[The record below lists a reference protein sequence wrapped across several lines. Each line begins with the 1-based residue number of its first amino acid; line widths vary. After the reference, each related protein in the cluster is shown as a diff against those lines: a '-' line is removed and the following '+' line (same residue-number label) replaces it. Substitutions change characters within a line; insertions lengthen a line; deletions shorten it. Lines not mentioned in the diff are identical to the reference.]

1 MLYVNKSFSGGI
13 RAGKERTGSMAN
25 VGSVLAGKYEIV
37 RLIGEGGM
45 SRVYLAMDVKLNKQ
59 WAVKEIKPSD
69 DPVTQKI
76 VRDSLVTEM
85 NMIKRL
91 DHPALPRITD
101 LVDEDGVLY
110 VVMDYI
116 EGESLQ
122 RILEAQGAQSQDD
135 VIDWGKQLCDA
146 LDYLH
151 TRTPP
156 IVYRDMKPGNVML
169 KPDGTVMIID
179 FGIAREYREERE
191 GASERAGDTTMLGT
205 RGYAAPEQFGGH
217 GQTDARTDVYCL
229 GATLYHLVTGKSPAE
244 EPYVMFPIRQIDP
257 SLSPGLEKIVSK
269 ATQQNPEKRYSSCA
283 EMLYELERY
292 RTVDDVHRAK
302 LRRRWRAFVGV
313 CAASAASLAV
323 GLFGLGMAEASKSE
337 DYGMQVELA
346 GKAADQA
353 QAAEHYLNAVAVRP
367 ERTEA
372 YRGLVELY
380 KADGSFTT
388 VEEAQLLEAV
398 MPNLAAAQSDA
409 TAYAELSFDVGKLY
423 WYYYDYAADAG
434 DNRLTRI
441 KSASRWMNDS
451 AGEPSFD
458 RRALAEVYAGIA
470 EFNNSIVARINE
482 GGDAGSYEPYFR
494 NLEQLVA
501 IAADETN
508 DVVVLET
515 SALAADALH
524 AYARK
529 FRADGVPQDQMDAL
543 LDAALGNARSV
554 QPTTD
559 KLDAQQADILGKAD
573 ETRARIGN
581 AFVDGRTTE

>member
-156 IVYRDMKPGNVML
+156 IVYRDM
-169 KPDGTVMIID
+169 
-179 FGIAREYREERE
+179 
-191 GASERAGDTTMLGT
+191 RAGQRHAQARRNGDDHRLRHSARVP
-205 RGYAAPEQFGGH
+205 RGARGRVRAGRRHHHAGHARLRGARGSSAGH

-269 ATQQNPEKRYSSCA
+269 AHA
-283 EMLYELERY
+283 
-292 RTVDDVHRAK
+292 AK
-302 LRRRWRAFVGV
+302 SREALLVVRR
-313 CAASAASLAV
+313 
-323 GLFGLGMAEASKSE
+323 
-337 DYGMQVELA
+337 
-346 GKAADQA
+346 
-353 QAAEHYLNAVAVRP
+353 
-367 ERTEA
+367 
-372 YRGLVELY
+372 
-380 KADGSFTT
+380 
-388 VEEAQLLEAV
+388 
-398 MPNLAAAQSDA
+398 
-409 TAYAELSFDVGKLY
+409 
-423 WYYYDYAADAG
+423 
-434 DNRLTRI
+434 
-441 KSASRWMNDS
+441 
-451 AGEPSFD
+451 
-458 RRALAEVYAGIA
+458 
-470 EFNNSIVARINE
+470 
-482 GGDAGSYEPYFR
+482 
-494 NLEQLVA
+494 
-501 IAADETN
+501 
-508 DVVVLET
+508 
-515 SALAADALH
+515 DAL
-524 AYARK
+524 
-529 FRADGVPQDQMDAL
+529 RAGAL
-543 LDAALGNARSV
+543 PHG
-554 QPTTD
+554 
-559 KLDAQQADILGKAD
+559 
-573 ETRARIGN
+573 
-581 AFVDGRTTE
+581 